1 MSVERGAKRACGLGK
16 REEMEMGKRG
26 LRRFPNVHAARA
38 CNARAKVS
46 VRSVDG
52 VNGWWM
58 SDAPLSHGSFSLAN
72 LFLARGKRKRRE
84 MGWESGYR
92 DS

>member
-1 MSVERGAKRACGLGK
+1 MNVEREAKRACGLGK

-58 SDAPLSHGSFSLAN
+58 SHAPLSHGDWSGNCS
-72 LFLARGKRKRRE
+72 RGASAVE
-84 MGWESGYR
+84 
-92 DS
+92 DD